1 MIAGSSFLA
10 TTEPWNV
17 WEWKPIKKKCLIFE
31 MIRDEEHGRRL
42 KITWLSLKT
51 LKEEVNWILTGES
64 RFVPVQNELLDGLN
78 YKRNTFGF
86 DLWFFTSWSKT
97 WMTSYAHKDNHFLVS
112 SIHLTGVARQHAD
125 WTAWSVNRCVSDR
138 SLWNVL
144 SSWKETFI
152 RKWTASLSNATDQ
165 HFLLM
170 LNYKSMFTNAK

>member
-31 MIRDEEHGRRL
+31 MIRHEEHGRRL

-64 RFVPVQNELLDGLN
+64 RFVPLQNELLDGLN

-86 DLWFFTSWSKT
+86 DLWFFTSWNKT
-97 WMTSYAHKDNHFLVS
+97 LMTSYAHKDNHFLVS
-112 SIHLTGVARQHAD
+112 SIHLTGVEHSTCWLNSVISEQVCFRQVALKC
-125 WTAWSVNRCVSDR
+125 A
-138 SLWNVL
+138 

-152 RKWTASLSNATDQ
+152 WKWTASFSNVTDQ